1 MYIIYIFILN
11 MLFVKKEKVD
21 VLDNEDVW
29 LIE

>member
-21 VLDNEDVW
+21 VLDNKDVW